1 MGGIEPLI
9 VLPVAALHLAVM
21 PWRIGADYL
30 VPDAM
35 LLQTHLEKGGLIPV
49 GGKAVGK
56 FGAIVRLD
64 ALNGAGEGFHKVFH
78 KQGGGIGAVLLKGF
92 HKAPLGILIYGGILE
107 ELFAD
112 HPAVDKAGRGD
123 EFYIHLDTLSG
134 MIHLFIGFGD
144 ILGVRGMDSHHAL
157 LFEETVQAGNGTG
170 IAALHELD
178 PENDKTGVGITSA
191 HIGNKLDFFRGMLV
205 RMVVWPSGEVA
216 QRLDGAVITAFP
228 AVDILPV
235 GLVLDRGFRNP
246 IFVSVFNK

>member
-9 VLPVAALHLAVM
+9 VLPVAALYLAVM

-35 LLQTHLEKGGLIPV
+35 LLQTHLKKGGLIPV
-49 GGKAVGK
+49 GGKAVSK

-64 ALNGAGEGFHKVFH
+64 ACNGERESFDKVFH
-78 KQGGGIGAVLLKGF
+78 KQGGGIGVVLLKGF
-92 HKAPLGILIYGGILE
+92 HKAPPGILIYGGILE

-134 MIHLFIGFGD
+134 MVHLFIGFGD
-144 ILGVRGMDSHHAL
+144 ILGVRGMDSHNAL
-157 LFEETVQAGNGTG
+157 LFEEAIQSGNGTR
-170 IAALHELD
+170 IAALNELD
-178 PENDKTGVGITSA
+178 PENDKTGVGIASA

-205 RMVVWPSGEVA
+205 RMVVRSSGEVT
-216 QRLDGAVITAFP
+216 QRLHGTVITAFP

-235 GLVLDRGFRNP
+235 RLVFDRCFRNP
-246 IFVSVFNK
+246 IFVSVLNK

>member
-64 ALNGAGEGFHKVFH
+64 ALNGARESFHKVFH
-78 KQGGGIGAVLLKGF
+78 KQGGGIGAVPLKGF
-92 HKAPLGILIYGGILE
+92 HKAPPGILIYGGILE

-112 HPAVDKAGRGD
+112 HPAVDKAGGGD
-123 EFYIHLDTLSG
+123 GFYIHLDTLSG
-134 MIHLFIGFGD
+134 MAHLLIRLGD
-144 ILGVRGMDSHHAL
+144 ILGVRGMGSHDAL
-157 LFEETVQAGNGTG
+157 LFKEAVEAGNGSG
-170 IAALHELD
+170 IAALHGLN
-178 PENDKTGVGITSA
+178 PENDKASMGVAPA
-191 HIGNKLDFFRGMLV
+191 HIGNKLDFFQGMLV
-205 RMVVWPSGEVA
+205 RMVVRPSGEA
-216 QRLDGAVITAFP
+216 TQGPNRAVIPAFP

-235 GLVLDRGFRNP
+235 RLVLDSGFRNP

>member
-1 MGGIEPLI
+1 MGGIEPPI

-64 ALNGAGEGFHKVFH
+64 ALNGARESFHKVFH

-92 HKAPLGILIYGGILE
+92 HKAPPGILIYGGILE

-112 HPAVDKAGRGD
+112 HPAVDKAGGGD

-134 MIHLFIGFGD
+134 MAHLFIGFGD
-144 ILGVRGMDSHHAL
+144 ILGVRGMGSHHAL

-170 IAALHELD
+170 IAALHGLD
-178 PENDKTGVGITSA
+178 PENDKAGVGIASA
-191 HIGNKLDFFRGMLV
+191 HIGNKLDFFQGMLV
-205 RMVVWPSGEVA
+205 RMVVWPSGEA
-216 QRLDGAVITAFP
+216 TQGLDGAVITAFP

-235 GLVLDRGFRNP
+235 RLVLDSGFRNP

>member
-64 ALNGAGEGFHKVFH
+64 ALNGARESFHKVFH
-78 KQGGGIGAVLLKGF
+78 KQGGGIGAVPLKGF
-92 HKAPLGILIYGGILE
+92 HKAPPGILIYGGILE

-134 MIHLFIGFGD
+134 MAHLFIGFGD
-144 ILGVRGMDSHHAL
+144 ILGVRGMDSHNAL
-157 LFEETVQAGNGTG
+157 LFEETVQSGNGTG
-170 IAALHELD
+170 IAALHELN
-178 PENDKTGVGITSA
+178 PENDKTGVRIASA
-191 HIGNKLDFFRGMLV
+191 HIGNGLDFFRGMLV
-205 RMVVWPSGEVA
+205 WMVVWPSGEVT
-216 QRLDGAVITAFP
+216 QRFHGAVIPHFQQ
-228 AVDILPV
+228 
-235 GLVLDRGFRNP
+235 
-246 IFVSVFNK
+246 

>member
-64 ALNGAGEGFHKVFH
+64 ALNGAREGFYKEIHKD
-78 KQGGGIGAVLLKGF
+78 GGRVGAVFLKSLN
-92 HKAPLGILIYGGILE
+92 KTPSGILINRGILE
-107 ELFAD
+107 EMPPAHL
-112 HPAVDKAGRGD
+112 AVDKAGRGD

-134 MIHLFIGFGD
+134 MAHLFIGFGD
-144 ILGVRGMDSHHAL
+144 ILGVRGMDSHNAL
-157 LFEETVQAGNGTG
+157 LFEETVQSGNGTG
-170 IAALHELD
+170 IAALHELN
-178 PENDKTGVGITSA
+178 PENDKTGVRIASA
-191 HIGNKLDFFRGMLV
+191 HIGNGLDFFRGMLV
-205 RMVVWPSGEVA
+205 WMVVWPSGEVT
-216 QRLDGAVITAFP
+216 QRFHGAVIPHFQQ
-228 AVDILPV
+228 
-235 GLVLDRGFRNP
+235 
-246 IFVSVFNK
+246 

>member
-35 LLQTHLEKGGLIPV
+35 LLQTRLEKGGLIPV

-64 ALNGAGEGFHKVFH
+64 ALNGAREGFHKVFH
-78 KQGGGIGAVLLKGF
+78 KQGGGIGAVFLKGF
-92 HKAPLGILIYGGILE
+92 HKAPPGILIYGGILE

-112 HPAVDKAGRGD
+112 HPAVDKAGGGD

-134 MIHLFIGFGD
+134 MVHLFIGFGD
-144 ILGVRGMDSHHAL
+144 IPGVRGMDSHHAL
-157 LFEETVQAGNGTG
+157 LFEEAVKTRDGAG

-178 PENDKTGVGITSA
+178 PENDKTGVGIASA
-191 HIGNKLDFFRGMLV
+191 HIGNKPDFFRGMLV
-205 RMVVWPSGEVA
+205 RMVVWPSGEVT
-216 QRLDGAVITAFP
+216 QGLDGTVITAFP

-235 GLVLDRGFRNP
+235 RFVPDCRFRNP

>member
-64 ALNGAGEGFHKVFH
+64 ALNGARESFHKVFH

-92 HKAPLGILIYGGILE
+92 HKAPPGILIYGDILE

-112 HPAVDKAGRGD
+112 HLAVDKAGRGD
-123 EFYIHLDTLSG
+123 EFYIHLDTLPR
-134 MIHLFIGFGD
+134 MAHLLIRLGD
-144 ILGVRGMDSHHAL
+144 IFGVRWVDRHNTL
-157 LFEETVQAGNGTG
+157 LFQEAVKTWDGAG
-170 IAALHELD
+170 IAALHEL
-178 PENDKTGVGITSA
+178 
-191 HIGNKLDFFRGMLV
+191 
-205 RMVVWPSGEVA
+205 EV
-216 QRLDGAVITAFP
+216 
-228 AVDILPV
+228 
-235 GLVLDRGFRNP
+235 NP
-246 IFVSVFNK
+246 FY

>member
-1 MGGIEPLI
+1 MGGIEPPI

-35 LLQTHLEKGGLIPV
+35 LPQTHLEKGGLIPV

-64 ALNGAGEGFHKVFH
+64 ALNGARESFHKVFH

-92 HKAPLGILIYGGILE
+92 HKAPPGILIYGGILE

-112 HPAVDKAGRGD
+112 HPAVDKAG
-123 EFYIHLDTLSG
+123 
-134 MIHLFIGFGD
+134 
-144 ILGVRGMDSHHAL
+144 V
-157 LFEETVQAGNGTG
+157 G
-170 IAALHELD
+170 IA
-178 PENDKTGVGITSA
+178 SA
-191 HIGNKLDFFRGMLV
+191 HIGNKLDFFQGMLV
-205 RMVVWPSGEVA
+205 RMVVWPSGEA
-216 QRLDGAVITAFP
+216 TQRLDGAVITAFP

-235 GLVLDRGFRNP
+235 RLVLDSGFRNP